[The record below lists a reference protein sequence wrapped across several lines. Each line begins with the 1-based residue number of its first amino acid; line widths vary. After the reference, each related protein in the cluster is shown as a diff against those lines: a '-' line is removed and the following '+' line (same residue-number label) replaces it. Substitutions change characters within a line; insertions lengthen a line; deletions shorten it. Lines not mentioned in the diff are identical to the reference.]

1 MQTCVLTGAAPSF
14 KNVSQTFQARWLHHG
29 LLFYLC
35 GARSMLF
42 ISTGAFFVR
51 RSNKDVNCSLGDGLI
66 LEPVMIIV
74 HGGDCGLV
82 VLPPETIN
90 KVVLPSVL
98 EQKLSKLRVLQDYC
112 FPKYSPFVQRS
123 RKSSGRM
130 KQWNPAQKR
139 FSVGNPLIKADWR
152 GNAAIV
158 LNR

>member
-1 MQTCVLTGAAPSF
+1 MYHKLSTHVGYTT
-14 KNVSQTFQARWLHHG
+14 VSCSTFVVHG
-29 LLFYLC
+29 LCYLSPQ
-35 GARSMLF
+35 GH
-42 ISTGAFFVR
+42 FFVLR

-98 EQKLSKLRVLQDYC
+98 EQTLLKLRVLQDYC
-112 FPKYSPFVQRS
+112 FPKYSSFVRRS
-123 RKSSGRM
+123 RRSSGRT

-139 FSVGNPLIKADWR
+139 FSVGNPLMKADWR